1 MAKKTYDFRWDYK
14 PNVLGHALLKNTKD
28 GVYCYVSFNDT
39 DAGKQAKNLI
49 TSGDKN
55 ALSIFANQLKQ
66 KGGDVI
72 HCTCTWCVIGCV
84 IFGLLAL
91 RFDMLWWSIIGIIFV
106 IICQIISFAIINKEE
121 DDDD

>member
-14 PNVLGHALLKNTKD
+14 PNVLGHALLKNKKD

-39 DAGKQAKNLI
+39 DAGKQVKNLV

-72 HCTCTWCVIGCV
+72 HCTWCIIGCV

-121 DDDD
+121 DDD

>member
-1 MAKKTYDFRWDYK
+1 MFKKHDILIILE
-14 PNVLGHALLKNTKD
+14 VLGIVLL
-28 GVYCYVSFNDT
+28 CIIPQFN
-39 DAGKQAKNLI
+39 AGAVATYLI
-49 TSGDKN
+49 ILATCACILLWLLIENHTRK
-55 ALSIFANQLKQ
+55 
-66 KGGDVI
+66 
-72 HCTCTWCVIGCV
+72 CTCTWCVIGCV